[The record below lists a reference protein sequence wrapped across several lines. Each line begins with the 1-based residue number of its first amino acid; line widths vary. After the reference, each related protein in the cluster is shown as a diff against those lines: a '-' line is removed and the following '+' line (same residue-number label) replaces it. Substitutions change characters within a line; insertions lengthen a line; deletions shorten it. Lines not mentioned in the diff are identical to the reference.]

1 MIRTALAA
9 TAILVDTGTVA
20 RYTCVA
26 SSSSARPPRSR
37 RLFAPV
43 EVVMARVMPGA
54 TMAAEAVDSMAAS
67 ASNWWDRMSEKLLE
81 GTLTKALS
89 VAL

>member
-1 MIRTALAA
+1 M
-9 TAILVDTGTVA
+9 
-20 RYTCVA
+20 
-26 SSSSARPPRSR
+26 
-37 RLFAPV
+37 
-43 EVVMARVMPGA
+43 EVVIARVMPGA